1 MTYKSQRIAYLF
13 FATSML
19 LLSLQIV
26 YGFIMAFAHMGYDV
40 LHTVVP
46 FNAARASHSNLLVEW
61 VVRGFMGAA

>member
-26 YGFIMAFAHMGYDV
+26 YGFIMAFAHMGLDG
-40 LHTVVP
+40 LHDGQWRQCP
-46 FNAARASHSNLLVEW
+46 GAR
-61 VVRGFMGAA
+61 